1 MFDIYK
7 LIFYLLFTSHG
18 TKWRQEK
25 KENIQISMTSFT
37 NAPLPVCKLVEI
49 GVTTFQSALE
59 RASSD
64 VNIHLKKH
72 KITFEDQKK
81 IIVFLLITIYIDH
94 MIQSILNGLN
104 VWMFSPVMGVFSIFF
119 PCQSCVLEL
128 TIKKTYCSYDTG
140 HLKKK
145 VFIELYVCHQFFQYF
160 ILY

>member
-25 KENIQISMTSFT
+25 KKIS
-37 NAPLPVCKLVEI
+37 KLAWRHLRMRLYL
-49 GVTTFQSALE
+49 FASSLKSALQP
-59 RASSD
+59 SSR
-64 VNIHLKKH
+64 HLKGRVRMW
-72 KITFEDQKK
+72 TFIWKNIKLLLGIKKK

-104 VWMFSPVMGVFSIFF
+104 VWMFSPVMGVFSIFS

-128 TIKKTYCSYDTG
+128 TIKKTYCNYDTG

-145 VFIELYVCHQFFQYF
+145 MFS
-160 ILY
+160 